1 MQEVDWSRVVPQLI
15 EATGETFYMVTIAL
29 ALGGVFGFVLG
40 MALYLT
46 RRGNLLQNRVV
57 FEIINVVVN
66 FFRPIPFVIFIAAVQ
81 PLARAVVGIG
91 IGIKAATFAMVIAAS
106 FGIARLVEQN
116 LLSVNPGVVEA
127 ARAMGAGLPRIIWS
141 VLIPEALGSLILGY
155 TFAFVAIIDMSAIAG
170 VLGAGGLGDYAIQY
184 GYRQF
189 NWVITWTTV
198 LVIVAIVQIVQ
209 GLGNGLS
216 RRRLRR

>member
-1 MQEVDWSRVVPQLI
+1 MQDVDWSRVVPQLI

-29 ALGGVFGFVLG
+29 ALGGVFGFILG

-116 LLSVNPGVVEA
+116 LLSVNPGVIEA
-127 ARAMGAGLPRIIWS
+127 ARAMGASLPRIIWS

-198 LVIVAIVQIVQ
+198 LVIVVIVQVVQ

>member
-29 ALGGVFGFVLG
+29 ALGGVFGFILG

-116 LLSVNPGVVEA
+116 LLSVNPGVIEA
-127 ARAMGAGLPRIIWS
+127 ARAMGASLPRIIWS
-141 VLIPEALGSLILGY
+141 VLIPEALGTLILGY
-155 TFAFVAIIDMSAIAG
+155 TFAFVAIIDMSAI
-170 VLGAGGLGDYAIQY
+170 
-184 GYRQF
+184 
-189 NWVITWTTV
+189 
-198 LVIVAIVQIVQ
+198 
-209 GLGNGLS
+209 
-216 RRRLRR
+216 RRRARCGWAR

>member
-29 ALGGVFGFVLG
+29 ALGGVFGFILG

-116 LLSVNPGVVEA
+116 LLSVNPGVIEA
-127 ARAMGAGLPRIIWS
+127 ARAMGASLPRIIWS
-141 VLIPEALGSLILGY
+141 VLIPEALGTLILGY

-198 LVIVAIVQIVQ
+198 LVIVVIVQVVQ